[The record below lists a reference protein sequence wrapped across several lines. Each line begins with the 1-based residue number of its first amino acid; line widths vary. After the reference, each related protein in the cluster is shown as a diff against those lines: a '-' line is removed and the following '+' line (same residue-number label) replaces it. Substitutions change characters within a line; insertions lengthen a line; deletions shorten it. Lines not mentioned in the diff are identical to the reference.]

1 MRNVAD
7 KSCRGDQNT
16 HFVFSNFFFFQK
28 RAVYEIMVEKY
39 CRVGQALNTL
49 DNYWYTHTHPSQY
62 VILTAFPPQQ
72 RFQECASVLRYTYI
86 ACPVHFV
93 SCGVLIMT
101 VMNTA
106 IQDVTLYVVVVQSF
120 KILVDFYQTTHCH
133 ILEHVK
139 HQLCLSKCK
148 RTYRMYGPYSI
159 CRAYCY
165 SSCVNN
171 TLCQY
176 HVIYVTTDYLLVPSS
191 LYLK

>member
-1 MRNVAD
+1 MTLW
-7 KSCRGDQNT
+7 CRRFT
-16 HFVFSNFFFFQK
+16 HWVTI
-28 RAVYEIMVEKY
+28 A
-39 CRVGQALNTL
+39 THTH
-49 DNYWYTHTHPSQY
+49 THTHPSQY
-62 VILTAFPPQQ
+62 VILTAFPLQQ
-72 RFQECASVLRYTYI
+72 RFQERASVLRYMYI
-86 ACPVHFV
+86 ACPVHYV

-101 VMNTA
+101 MMNTA
-106 IQDVTLYVVVVQSF
+106 IQDVMLYVVVVHSF
-120 KILVDFYQTTHCH
+120 KILVDFYHTTQCH
-133 ILEHVK
+133 ILEHVT

-176 HVIYVTTDYLLVPSS
+176 HVISVTTDYLLVPSS